1 MDVQTQ
7 LMAVVYVVI
16 LLVFYK
22 KLTTY
27 IVLLSVGVGALLY
40 GLEMSPTISIGAAAL
55 TLGLILGL
63 SKSSEGFNTT
73 LDNTRAFPSN
83 QRASSNDMVNN
94 QKKSP
99 TNITNN
105 VKRIRNPRKMRR
117 PRVNYMNSTM
127 IEGYEDV
134 KKEKDEKPAPALSE
148 KEEMPTPFK
157 LGEIPSQVKNGP
169 HIDAAST
176 LVKAINSLNPD
187 QIKAMSKDT
196 QQLIETQKS
205 LMGMLGSMK
214 PMLNDGKELM
224 DTFQEM
230 FGQ

>member
-1 MDVQTQ
+1 MDFQGQ
-7 LMAVVYVVI
+7 LMAVVYVVL

-22 KLTTY
+22 KLTAY
-27 IVLLSVGVGALLY
+27 VVLLSLGVGALLY
-40 GLEMSPTISIGAAAL
+40 GIDMSPTISIGAAAF
-55 TLGLILGL
+55 TLGLILAL
-63 SKSSEGFNTT
+63 TKSPEGFNTRT
-73 LDNTRAFPSN
+73 PPREIAR
-83 QRASSNDMVNN
+83 QVR
-94 QKKSP
+94 QIKSD
-99 TNITNN
+99 
-105 VKRIRNPRKMRR
+105 
-117 PRVNYMNSTM
+117 YMNSNM

-224 DTFQEM
+224 DTFQQM

>member
-1 MDVQTQ
+1 
-7 LMAVVYVVI
+7 MAVVYVVL

-22 KLTTY
+22 KLTAY
-27 IVLLSVGVGALLY
+27 VVLLSLGVGALLY
-40 GLEMSPTISIGAAAL
+40 GIDMSPTISIGAAAF
-55 TLGLILGL
+55 TLGLILAL
-63 SKSSEGFNTT
+63 TKSPEGFNTRT
-73 LDNTRAFPSN
+73 PPREIAR
-83 QRASSNDMVNN
+83 QVR
-94 QKKSP
+94 QIKSD
-99 TNITNN
+99 
-105 VKRIRNPRKMRR
+105 
-117 PRVNYMNSTM
+117 YMNSNM

-224 DTFQEM
+224 DTFQQM

>member
-1 MDVQTQ
+1 MDVQAQ
-7 LMAVVYVVI
+7 LMLVVYVVL

-22 KLTTY
+22 KMNVY
-27 IVLLSVGVGALLY
+27 VVLLSFGVGALLY
-40 GLEMSPTISIGAAAL
+40 GLEMSPAVSIGVAAL
-55 TLGLILGL
+55 TLGLIAGL
-63 SKSSEGFNTT
+63 SKSSEGFNT
-73 LDNTRAFPSN
+73 LDNTRAPN
-83 QRASSNDMVNN
+83 NTRATKIL
-94 QKKSP
+94 KKVR
-99 TNITNN
+99 NI
-105 VKRIRNPRKMRR
+105 KLRN
-117 PRVNYMNSTM
+117 MNSNM
-127 IEGYEDV
+127 VEGYEDV
-134 KKEKDEKPAPALSE
+134 KKEKNETPAPASLST

-224 DTFQEM
+224 DTFQQM

>member
-1 MDVQTQ
+1 MQAQ

-16 LLVFYK
+16 LVVFYK

-40 GLEMSPTISIGAAAL
+40 GLEMSPAISIGAAAV
-55 TLGLILGL
+55 TLGLIVGL

-83 QRASSNDMVNN
+83 QRAFSNDMVNN
-94 QKKSP
+94 QKKSS

-105 VKRIRNPRKMRR
+105 IKRMRYPKKMSR
-117 PRVNYMNSTM
+117 PRVNYMNSRM

-134 KKEKDEKPAPALSE
+134 KKEKDENPAPALSE

-224 DTFQEM
+224 DTFQQM